1 MILKQA
7 RSRRGYDKQK
17 AGARIGF
24 PLFRQQYRK
33 KLLHYD
39 RLLLVVSWLP
49 GTDDRAVR
57 LLLIDIAAFDPD
69 ILNRSHGLLDDG
81 LLNNHR
87 LSDNRLLDDHRLRDH
102 RLLNNHRLSDHRR
115 GGDNGRSRDY
125 RRRDH
130 GINNGATDES
140 ADETGP
146 EIASAA
152 SPSAVVMMDDRSVM
166 PTVSA
171 ESGTGESCAA
181 SDASDQ
187 NNDNLLII
195 HQFPFLQLLLTPG

>member
-1 MILKQA
+1 MDLSK
-7 RSRRGYDKQK
+7 SKRRRVITPV
-17 AGARIGF
+17 AAF
-24 PLFRQQYRK
+24 SQQVLEN
-33 KLLHYD
+33 LLHYD
-39 RLLLVVSWLP
+39 GALLVVSGLP
-49 GTDDRAVR
+49 GTDDRAIR

-69 ILNRSHGLLDDG
+69 VLNRSRGLLNDG

-102 RLLNNHRLSDHRR
+102 RLLDDHRLGDHGRSR
-115 GGDNGRSRDY
+115 DNGRSSDNGRRRDH

-130 GINNGATDES
+130 GIDDGATDES
-140 ADETGP
+140 ADETRP

-152 SPSAVVMMDDRSVM
+152 SPSAVMMDDRSVM

-171 ESGTGESCAA
+171 ESGTGESRAA

-195 HQFPFLQLLLTPG
+195 HQFPFLQLLLTQG